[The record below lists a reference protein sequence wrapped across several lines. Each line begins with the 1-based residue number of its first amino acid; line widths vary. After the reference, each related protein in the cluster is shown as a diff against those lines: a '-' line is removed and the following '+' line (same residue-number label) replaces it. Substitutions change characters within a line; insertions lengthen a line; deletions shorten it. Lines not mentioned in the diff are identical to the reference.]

1 MIRAKIYFTVLWLS
15 LHYSAILNAQ
25 PAVESGVFCLEFCD
39 ADSVLFSQKNV
50 RPESG
55 LGISGIKANIKGSC
69 LDYFP
74 GIKDDLLA
82 SLAYFPELTH
92 IRIKVTYKSI
102 HQTMN
107 SRPSPWN
114 VFRKKARRQYSV
126 IINNNEGKHKGL
138 SFGELS
144 SNIKTGWFGHE
155 LAHICDYE
163 KMNSFETFWFAFR
176 YVFSKKFVRKIERN
190 TDIETVK
197 HGLAYPLYDGM
208 AYLLNNS
215 ETDAG
220 YREYSISN
228 GLSLSEI
235 KCFWCKYRMELERN
249 SDQSAGRKTHE

>member
-39 ADSVLFSQKNV
+39 ADSVLFSQKNIT
-50 RPESG
+50 PESG
-55 LGISGIKANIKGSC
+55 LGISGSNANIKGSC

-82 SLAYFPELTH
+82 SLAYFPELAN
-92 IRIKVTYKSI
+92 IRIKITYKSI

-107 SRPSPWN
+107 SRPSPGN
-114 VFRKKARRQYSV
+114 VFRKKARRQYSI
-126 IINNNEGKHKGL
+126 IINNNMGKRKGL

-144 SNIKTGWFGHE
+144 YNIKTGWFGHE

-176 YVFSKKFVRKIERN
+176 YVFSKKFVRRIERN
-190 TDIETVK
+190 TDIETIY
-197 HGLAYPLYDGM
+197 HGLAYPLYEGT
-208 AYLLNNS
+208 AYLLMYS
-215 ETDAG
+215 GTSAE
-220 YREYSISN
+220 YRDYAIFN

-235 KCFWCKYRMELERN
+235 KCFWCKYRMKLERN
-249 SDQSAGRKTHE
+249 SDQSAGRNTPE